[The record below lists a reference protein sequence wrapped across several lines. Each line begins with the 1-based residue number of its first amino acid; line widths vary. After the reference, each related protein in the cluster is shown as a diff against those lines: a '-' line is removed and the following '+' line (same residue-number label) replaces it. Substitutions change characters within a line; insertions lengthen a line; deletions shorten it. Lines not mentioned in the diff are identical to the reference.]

1 MTSAFW
7 LIQSNGAGRIP
18 GCLAGDD
25 PFHCRARNSLR
36 GDPMRIV
43 FAASELSPLAQTGG
57 LGDALEG
64 LPATLAERGH
74 EVSVCLPYY
83 RALREAPGLEVR
95 STGVEIS
102 VWMRDRRVSAEIMQ
116 CTDPNGVQLFLIRHD
131 EYFDRAALYG
141 TDGRAYDD
149 NAERFI
155 FFSKAVVEL
164 SRRISPP
171 PDILHAHDWQTAL
184 IPVLI
189 KERRLPFRS
198 VLTIHNLAYQGN
210 FWAPDFGLLNLPGD
224 YFTAHGVEFFG
235 QVNLVKGGIL
245 FADRVTTVSER
256 YAREIRTPEFG
267 AGLDAV
273 VREHAHKLQGILNG
287 ADYRIWNPETDP
299 LLPQKYSP
307 TALEGKAGCREAL
320 LTKFELEPSPAGPV
334 LAMVTRLAHQ
344 KGIDLLLPLIDR
356 LLSHDVRLIILG
368 EGDVGFERELGI
380 ASRRH
385 AGRFAYHHVVD
396 AALSHLV
403 YAGADLF
410 LIPSHYE
417 PCGMNAMYALKYG
430 AIPVARAI
438 GGLSETL
445 QDDDPTIGTGN
456 AVLFH
461 QDSAESFWDAIVRAM
476 LLFTDAPRWR
486 ELMQRAMASDF
497 SWNRAAERYEAV
509 YRQALRGWH

>member
-1 MTSAFW
+1 
-7 LIQSNGAGRIP
+7 
-18 GCLAGDD
+18 
-25 PFHCRARNSLR
+25 
-36 GDPMRIV
+36 MRIV
-43 FAASELSPLAQTGG
+43 FAASELSPLARTGG

-83 RALREAPGLEVR
+83 RALRENPAPTIR

-102 VWMRDRRVSAEIMQ
+102 VPMRDGRVPAAIFE
-116 CTDPNGVQLFLIRHD
+116 CTAPNGVQLFLIGHD
-131 EYFDRAALYG
+131 EYFDRPALYG

-164 SRRISPP
+164 ARRISPP
-171 PDILHAHDWQTAL
+171 PEIMHAHDWQTAL
-184 IPVLI
+184 IPVLV

-224 YFTAHGVEFFG
+224 YFTARGVEFYG
-235 QVNLVKGGIL
+235 QVNLIKGGIL

-256 YAREIRTPEFG
+256 YAREIQTAEFG

-273 VREHAHKLQGILNG
+273 VREHAHKLRGILNG
-287 ADYRIWNPETDP
+287 ADYHHWNPETDP
-299 LLPQKYSP
+299 LLPQTYRP
-307 TALEGKAGCREAL
+307 DALEGKAACRDEL
-320 LTKFELEPSPAGPV
+320 LAEFELDPAPAGPV
-334 LAMVTRLAHQ
+334 VAMVTRLAQQ

-368 EGDVGFERELGI
+368 EGDIGFERELAI

-385 AGRFAYHHVVD
+385 AGRFAYHQSYD
-396 AALSHLV
+396 LPESHLI
-403 YAGADLF
+403 YGGADLF
-410 LIPSHYE
+410 LLPSHYE

-445 QDDDPTIGTGN
+445 QDDDPTMGTGN

-461 QDSAESFWDAIVRAM
+461 DDTAAAFWDAIVRAM
-476 LLFTDAPRWR
+476 QLFTDVPRWR
-486 ELMQRAMASDF
+486 ELMQRAMASDY
-497 SWNRAAERYEAV
+497 SWDRAAERYETV
-509 YRQALRGWH
+509 YTQALRGAH

>member
-1 MTSAFW
+1 
-7 LIQSNGAGRIP
+7 
-18 GCLAGDD
+18 
-25 PFHCRARNSLR
+25 
-36 GDPMRIV
+36 MRIV
-43 FAASELSPLAQTGG
+43 FAASELSPFAHTGG

-64 LPATLAERGH
+64 LPATLAARGH
-74 EVSVCLPYY
+74 EVSVCLPCY
-83 RALREAPGLEVR
+83 RGLREDPALEVR
-95 STGVEIS
+95 STGVHIA
-102 VWMRDRRVSAEIMQ
+102 VQIRDQRLSAEILE
-116 CTDPNGVQLFLIRHD
+116 CTTPEGVQVFLIRRD
-131 EYFDRAALYG
+131 EYFDREALYG

-164 SRRISPP
+164 ARRFSPP
-171 PDILHAHDWQTAL
+171 PEIVHVHDWQTAL

-224 YFTAHGVEFFG
+224 YFTGRGVEFYG
-235 QVNLVKGGIL
+235 EVNLLKGGIL

-256 YAREIRTPEFG
+256 YALEIQTPEFG

-273 VREHAHKLQGILNG
+273 VREHLHKLRGILNG
-287 ADYRIWNPETDP
+287 ADYRVWNPATDR
-299 LLPQKYSP
+299 LIPQTYQP
-307 TALEGKAGCREAL
+307 TALEGKTACRDAL
-320 LTKFELEPSPAGPV
+320 LAKLELDPSPTGPV
-334 LAMVTRLAHQ
+334 VAMVTRLAPQ
-344 KGIDLLLPLIDR
+344 KGIDLLLPLLDR

-368 EGDVGFERELGI
+368 DGDSGFERELAI

-385 AGRFAYHHVVD
+385 AGRFAYHQGREL
-396 AALSHLV
+396 ALSHLV

-430 AIPVARAI
+430 AIPVARVV
-438 GGLSETL
+438 GGLYETL
-445 QDDDPTIGTGN
+445 QDDDPTTGTGN

-461 QDSAESFWDAIVRAM
+461 DDSAAAFWDAIVRAM
-476 LLFTDAPRWR
+476 QLFADPPRWR
-486 ELMQRAMASDF
+486 ELMQRAMACDF
-497 SWNRAAERYEAV
+497 SWDRAAERYETV
-509 YRQALRGWH
+509 YRQALLGAR